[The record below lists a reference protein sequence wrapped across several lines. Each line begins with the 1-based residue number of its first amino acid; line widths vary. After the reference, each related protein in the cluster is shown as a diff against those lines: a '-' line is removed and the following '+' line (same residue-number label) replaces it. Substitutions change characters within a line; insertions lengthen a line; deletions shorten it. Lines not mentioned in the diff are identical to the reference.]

1 MTRSVRPL
9 GWGQLLAT
17 AGYAVLLPNYRG
29 GVGHGNDF
37 AAAARAGMGTV
48 EWDDVM
54 AATDA
59 VVERGIA
66 DPARLGIGGW
76 SQGGFLTAWAVT
88 QTDRFAAAVM
98 GAGVSDWGMM
108 AATSDMETF
117 EAQLAGDTPW
127 DGPGPHHYAKGS
139 PISYASRRTTPLLIL
154 HGADDSRVPASQAV
168 AFHRALRDQDAPVEL
183 VTYPREPHGIA
194 ERRHQEDL
202 MRRVREWFDRWLT

>member
-1 MTRSVRPL
+1 M
-9 GWGQLLAT
+9 
-17 AGYAVLLPNYRG
+17 AGAK
-29 GVGHGNDF
+29 
-37 AAAARAGMGTV
+37 
-48 EWDDVM
+48 
-54 AATDA
+54 
-59 VVERGIA
+59 
-66 DPARLGIGGW
+66 
-76 SQGGFLTAWAVT
+76 GGFLTAWAVT

-117 EAQLAGDTPW
+117 EAQLGGDTPW

-154 HGADDSRVPASQAV
+154 HGADDARVPASQAV
-168 AFHRALRDQDAPVEL
+168 AFHRALRDQDARVEL